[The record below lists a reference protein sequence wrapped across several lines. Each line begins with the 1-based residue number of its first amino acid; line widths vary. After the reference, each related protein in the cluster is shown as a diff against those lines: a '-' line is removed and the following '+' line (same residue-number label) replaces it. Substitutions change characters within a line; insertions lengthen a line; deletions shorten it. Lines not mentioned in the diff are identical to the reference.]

1 MFYLISDR
9 TFLTR
14 GIPWIEEF
22 VSGTEYHGDCEECGG
37 LVRECHS
44 EMVAKFKRNRSRLW
58 PDLIGCGHL
67 LLMVMSETFVNAM
80 REDGMRIEIGGRVTF
95 AEPLRN
101 GLSLA
106 DAPSYFWIDGGK
118 MRAARMDYEASGYVG
133 AQKCSRCGGVQYD
146 VGATFAR
153 MHEEPPPP
161 IVFDYDE
168 SLGFDLF
175 TTDRTPK
182 KFFCTERVLDCA
194 KRHRLTNIAFSPVEA
209 GLYANPIKY

>member
-1 MFYLISDR
+1 MFYRIRHR
-9 TFLTR
+9 TFHSR
-14 GIPWIEEF
+14 GTPWITEF
-22 VSGTEYHGDCEECGG
+22 VSGTEHHGDCEECGAPR
-37 LVRECHS
+37 RECHP
-44 EMVAKFKRNRSRLW
+44 EMVATLKRNRCRLW
-58 PDLIGCGHL
+58 TDLIGCGHL

-80 REDGMRIEIGGRVTF
+80 RGDGMRVETGGRVTF
-95 AEPLRN
+95 AEPLCN

-118 MRAARMDYEASGYVG
+118 MRAASMDYEASGYVG

-175 TTDRTPK
+175 TTDMTPLR
-182 KFFCTERVLDCA
+182 FFCTERVLACA
-194 KRHRLTNIAFSPVEA
+194 KRHRLANIAFSPVEA